1 MKKFLFFAQVGIF
14 LTFITLPAL
23 SSASHQLGGEEP
35 NYVVIGAFAY
45 HKNAIKFTRE
55 ASTVH
60 HLAAKFEMNPN
71 RKLYYV
77 YVLTTVDRN
86 QAIEEAKRL
95 RSETKYADTWVY
107 SGALG
112 ETINNQVKSVDI
124 HPITEKKLDNVETH
138 DDAVSVVSPVLA
150 DKLKSEESRTQEQKN
165 EEQKVDDTRQ
175 AMASTK
181 QSDTSL
187 DEGIVA
193 KPFFFKLYR
202 ATDNEPVK
210 GDVEVIDVDRSRKMG
225 SYQGNTLVRIVSPGN
240 RSGNIGFVCEVF
252 GYRKVQKNL
261 NFNLPEGE
269 EFSKDESG
277 NIVVPF
283 ELVRLQKGDIAVM
296 YNVYF
301 FKDAGV
307 MRPESRYEV
316 ESLLEMLKENPNYKI
331 KIHGHT
337 NGGAAGKIISMG
349 PSKNF
354 FSLTDTREGVGSA
367 KKLSNERAEVIRE
380 YLISNGIDAARMQ
393 IKAWGG
399 KRPIH
404 DKHHTRAAENVRV
417 EIEILED

>member
-1 MKKFLFFAQVGIF
+1 MRHFLLFAQVGIF

-23 SSASHQLGGEEP
+23 SSTSHQLVGDENH

-45 HKNAIKFTRE
+45 HNNAIKFTKD
-55 ASTVH
+55 ANKAH
-60 HLAAKFEMNPN
+60 HLAAKFELNPN

-77 YVLTTVDRN
+77 YVLTTVDR
-86 QAIEEAKRL
+86 EEAIQEAMRL
-95 RSETKYADTWVY
+95 RSETKYSDTWVY

-112 ETINNQVKSVDI
+112 QTINTQARSMDI
-124 HPITEKKLDNVETH
+124 NPVTEKKLEQVETH
-138 DDAVSVVSPVLA
+138 DDAVTITASPTLSENSKPA
-150 DKLKSEESRTQEQKN
+150 DSSEIEEQKN
-165 EEQKVDDTRQ
+165 DDTRK
-175 AMASTK
+175 AIASNSQNNSQLT
-181 QSDTSL
+181 D
-187 DEGIVA
+187 DIVA

-202 ATDNEPVK
+202 ATDNEEVK
-210 GDVEVIDVDRSRKMG
+210 GDVDVIDVDRSRKMG
-225 SYQGNTLVRIVSPGN
+225 TYQGNTLVRIVSPGN
-240 RSGNIGFVCEVF
+240 RSGDIGFVCEVF

-261 NFNLPEGE
+261 NFNLPEGN
-269 EFSKDESG
+269 EFTKDETG
-277 NIVVPF
+277 NIVIPF

-301 FKDAGV
+301 FKDAGI

-331 KIHGHT
+331 MIHGHT
-337 NGGAAGKIISMG
+337 NGNAAGKIISMG
-349 PSKNF
+349 DSKNF
-354 FSLTDTREGVGSA
+354 FSLNDTKEGVGSA

-380 YLISNGIDAARMQ
+380 YLIANGIDPARMQ